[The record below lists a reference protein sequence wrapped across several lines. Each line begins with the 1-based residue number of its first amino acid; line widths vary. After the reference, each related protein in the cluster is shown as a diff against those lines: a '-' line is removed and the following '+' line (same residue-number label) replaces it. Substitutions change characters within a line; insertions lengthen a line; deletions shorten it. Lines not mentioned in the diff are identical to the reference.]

1 MTGALRSRRRSLA
14 SVDRVDD
21 SALLARLDRIDALDR
36 SGAPNGELLD
46 ELRGLLLAAEQLAR
60 EEIGRVTGEGV
71 VERRDGRQLG
81 T

>member
-1 MTGALRSRRRSLA
+1 MTSALRSRHRSLG
-14 SVDRVDD
+14 SVDGVDD

-60 EEIGRVTGEGV
+60 EETGGVTAEEV

>member
-1 MTGALRSRRRSLA
+1 
-14 SVDRVDD
+14 VDD

-60 EEIGRVTGEGV
+60 EETGGVTAEEV

>member
-1 MTGALRSRRRSLA
+1 MTSPLRSCHDFPA

-21 SALLARLDRIDALDR
+21 GGLLARLDRIDALDR

-46 ELRGLLLAAEQLAR
+46 ELRGLLLAAERLSREDAAR
-60 EEIGRVTGEGV
+60 LTGEEV
-71 VERRDGRQLG
+71 VERRARRELG

>member
-1 MTGALRSRRRSLA
+1 VTSPLRSCHDFPA

-21 SALLARLDRIDALDR
+21 GGLLARLDRIDALDR

-46 ELRGLLLAAEQLAR
+46 ELRGLLLAAERLSREDAAR
-60 EEIGRVTGEGV
+60 LTGEEV
-71 VERRDGRQLG
+71 VERRARRELG